1 MEVKVN
7 EEDRKGVGVS
17 MSDKPEVKKDLQG
30 VAQRQP
36 VAVSRPSEADEQ
48 KEETAEEAPVDL
60 LEEARK
66 EAAENRD
73 RWIRAVADL
82 ENFRKRSTQERS
94 NLLKYKNEEILRDLV
109 AVMDNMDRALKYC
122 DPTGKP
128 DPLAE
133 GICMVSGMFKDILG
147 RYGVQEIKALGEP
160 FDPHMHEA
168 VARVPAGDNQSNTV
182 VEEVEKGYMYQDRL
196 LRPSKVVVAVA

>member
-1 MEVKVN
+1 MN
-7 EEDRKGVGVS
+7 EEDRKGVEVS

-66 EAAENRD
+66 EAAQNRD

-82 ENFRKRSTQERS
+82 ENFRKRSIQERS

-168 VARVPAGDNQSNTV
+168 VARVPAGANQNNTV

>member
-1 MEVKVN
+1 MN

-82 ENFRKRSTQERS
+82 ENFRKRSIQERS

>member
-1 MEVKVN
+1 MEAKVN

-30 VAQRQP
+30 VGQRRP
-36 VAVSRPSEADEQ
+36 VAVSRPSEAEEQ

-60 LEEARK
+60 LEGARK
-66 EAAENRD
+66 EAVENRD

-82 ENFRKRSTQERS
+82 ENYKKRSIQERS
-94 NLLKYKNEEILRDLV
+94 NLLKYKNEELLRDLV

-133 GICMVSGMFKDILG
+133 GICLVSGMFKDILG

-160 FDPHMHEA
+160 FDPHIHEA
-168 VARVPAGDNQSNTV
+168 VARIPAGDNQHNTV
-182 VEEVEKGYMYQDRL
+182 VEEIEKGYMYQDRL

>member
-1 MEVKVN
+1 MN
-7 EEDRKGVGVS
+7 EEDRKGVEVS

-168 VARVPAGDNQSNTV
+168 VARVPAGANQNNTV